1 MKFQTEEV
9 DDNAVLIKCDEIIAG
24 SIARIGEHWRVEVL
38 WTGPTGDI
46 VYDAPSLP
54 AALAFIAGVEKT
66 METLGAGSPPHLG
79 AEPDTKTPPASLDR
93 SELNWK
99 RSPAPAFANY
109 TLFETAVRNAALNA
123 GVRWR

>member
-24 SIARIGEHWRVEVL
+24 SITRIGEHWHVEVL

-66 METLGAGSPPHLG
+66 MEALGAGSPPHLG
-79 AEPDTKTPPASLDR
+79 LSQTPKRRPRR
-93 SELNWK
+93 SIG
-99 RSPAPAFANY
+99 
-109 TLFETAVRNAALNA
+109 RN
-123 GVRWR
+123 